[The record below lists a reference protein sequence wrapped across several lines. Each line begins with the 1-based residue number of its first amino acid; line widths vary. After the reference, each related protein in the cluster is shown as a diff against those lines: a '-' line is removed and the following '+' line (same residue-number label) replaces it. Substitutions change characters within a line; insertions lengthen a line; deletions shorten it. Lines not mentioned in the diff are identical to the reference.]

1 MKFGLDQLQELVRS
15 YLNNRYQEETSI
27 ARGEEQL
34 DMKTD
39 VKMDV
44 KLDMELDM
52 KISHGRAREER
63 EACARG
69 EEEVQA
75 GPEPGQTGPQT
86 GQPGPWP
93 GQPAANRTPTGGSPS
108 YRTETGNLAVFRST
122 ARLTGPLTGQPG
134 PHPVDRTTNRTG
146 RSTARSTG
154 SQTGPVRVCL
164 DQIYSGHYSP
174 VSFASSLKPPPFEG
188 VNYKRWRAR
197 AILWLT
203 TMRCFD
209 ATKGKP
215 EGELTPL
222 EEKAFEDADTLLR
235 GAIISVLGEN
245 IVDSYLSIST
255 GKDMWDAIEA
265 KFGVSDAGSEL
276 YVMEQFYDFKMTNER
291 SIVEQAHE
299 IQSIAKEL
307 EQFTCVLPDKFIAGG
322 IIAKLPPSW
331 RNFATSLKHKR
342 QEFSTTDLIG
352 SLDVEEKARA
362 KDTRARGVEGGSS
375 ANLVQ
380 KKNFQSYKSK
390 NKNKYDGK
398 GKFDG
403 KNKASQSTN
412 FKRKTDKKKGVC
424 HVCGDPD
431 HWAPNCPNRFDK
443 RQQGKGGK
451 TANVV
456 IGDTEM
462 KDAGYGTSSVLMGNG
477 SHATV
482 RGVGTSVKTQAMES
496 KPMERELEM
505 MKMELQR
512 TGRNFRPPG
521 PELPARFLQD
531 AVKMSSS
538 AQRSGASRNFR
549 PEGPELPPAR
559 NFRPSSAQVPKVR
572 QNAPGCYCKETGQ
585 FRNLTGTW
593 PELPV
598 GPNFRSDRNSP

>member
-1 MKFGLDQLQELVRS
+1 MRLPLGSRALRRRSRLLHPVYRRAPLDGTAGLRNPVSCDPVRERGDKVFGE
-15 YLNNRYQEETSI
+15 
-27 ARGEEQL
+27 
-34 DMKTD
+34 
-39 VKMDV
+39 
-44 KLDMELDM
+44 
-52 KISHGRAREER
+52 
-63 EACARG
+63 
-69 EEEVQA
+69 
-75 GPEPGQTGPQT
+75 
-86 GQPGPWP
+86 
-93 GQPAANRTPTGGSPS
+93 
-108 YRTETGNLAVFRST
+108 RST
-122 ARLTGPLTGQPG
+122 ATAGFNIDTEADDYFPNDDFFPDISNLFSDMALNSDNVNAGSSSGP
-134 PHPVDRTTNRTG
+134 
-146 RSTARSTG
+146 
-154 SQTGPVRVCL
+154 
-164 DQIYSGHYSP
+164 HYSP

-462 KDAGYGTSSVLMGNG
+462 KDDG
-477 SHATV
+477 SQ
-482 RGVGTSVKTQAMES
+482 G
-496 KPMERELEM
+496 
-505 MKMELQR
+505 
-512 TGRNFRPPG
+512 
-521 PELPARFLQD
+521 
-531 AVKMSSS
+531 
-538 AQRSGASRNFR
+538 
-549 PEGPELPPAR
+549 LPP
-559 NFRPSSAQVPKVR
+559 
-572 QNAPGCYCKETGQ
+572 C
-585 FRNLTGTW
+585 
-593 PELPV
+593 
-598 GPNFRSDRNSP
+598 

>member
-1 MKFGLDQLQELVRS
+1 MPQAESLSLFLFATHERVYEQTQEYEDSAHLPDPSFLGSRALRRRSRLLHPVYRRAPLDGTAGLRNPVSCDHVRERCDKVFVERS
-15 YLNNRYQEETSI
+15 SATAGFDIDTEAGDYFPNDDFFPDISSLFSDMALNSDN
-27 ARGEEQL
+27 
-34 DMKTD
+34 
-39 VKMDV
+39 VN
-44 KLDMELDM
+44 
-52 KISHGRAREER
+52 
-63 EACARG
+63 
-69 EEEVQA
+69 A
-75 GPEPGQTGPQT
+75 G
-86 GQPGPWP
+86 
-93 GQPAANRTPTGGSPS
+93 S
-108 YRTETGNLAVFRST
+108 ST
-122 ARLTGPLTGQPG
+122 AP
-134 PHPVDRTTNRTG
+134 
-146 RSTARSTG
+146 
-154 SQTGPVRVCL
+154 
-164 DQIYSGHYSP
+164 HYSP

-307 EQFTCVLPDKFIAGG
+307 EKFTCVLPDKFIAGV

-342 QEFSTTDLIG
+342 QEFSTIDLIG
-352 SLDVEEKARA
+352 PLDVEEKARA

-451 TANVV
+451 TVNVV
-456 IGDTEM
+456 IGDTDM
-462 KDAGYGTSSVLMGNG
+462 KDVG
-477 SHATV
+477 SQ
-482 RGVGTSVKTQAMES
+482 G
-496 KPMERELEM
+496 
-505 MKMELQR
+505 
-512 TGRNFRPPG
+512 
-521 PELPARFLQD
+521 LPL
-531 AVKMSSS
+531 
-538 AQRSGASRNFR
+538 
-549 PEGPELPPAR
+549 
-559 NFRPSSAQVPKVR
+559 
-572 QNAPGCYCKETGQ
+572 C
-585 FRNLTGTW
+585 
-593 PELPV
+593 
-598 GPNFRSDRNSP
+598 